1 MLIEFEFEN
10 YKSFKNKTTFSMEAV
25 NIDDLKDHLI
35 DEKYL
40 KVSALLGANA
50 SGKSNFID
58 ALIKFILI
66 IKNSLD
72 PEKQK
77 KYPHEPFKLDYTTQY
92 APSVFSIYFIE
103 NNSFFEYLFE
113 IDKTGTMKK
122 IQRYKK

>member
-77 KYPHEPFKLDYTTQY
+77 NIHTSLL
-92 APSVFSIYFIE
+92 
-103 NNSFFEYLFE
+103 N
-113 IDKTGTMKK
+113 
-122 IQRYKK
+122 